1 MSPSKVQKS
10 VSSKNFVITYLLE
23 LPEPFSVI
31 FTWFAAVLLLVWL
44 ARSLTSAII
53 KDSLILE
60 GPCPNCG
67 TENTSFLRTILSIS
81 SGDSTNK
88 VKCENCGT
96 ALVYDSTTRLITIP
110 EGSSS

>member
-88 VKCENCGT
+88 VKCEKQLWYRIG
-96 ALVYDSTTRLITIP
+96 V
-110 EGSSS
+110 